1 MNNLIVD
8 EKYQV
13 EAINIFNKFAEC
25 IKNPNDG
32 YKFFDYIN
40 TILSDNKK
48 YNVQEANYIKSLVF
62 RHIAEYIASGSYR
75 GN

>member
-1 MNNLIVD
+1 MNNIIEN

-13 EAINIFNKFAEC
+13 EAINIFNKFTEC
-25 IKNPNDG
+25 IKNPDDA
-32 YKFFDYIN
+32 YKFFDYVN

-62 RHIAEYIASGSYR
+62 RHIAGYITSGIYR

>member
-1 MNNLIVD
+1 MYNLKEN

-13 EAINIFNKFAEC
+13 EAINVFNKFTEC
-25 IKNPNDG
+25 IKNPNDA
-32 YKFFDYIN
+32 YKFFDYVN

-48 YNVQEANYIKSLVF
+48 YNIQEANYIKSLVF
-62 RHIAEYIASGSYR
+62 RHIADYIVSGGYR